1 MMKLPVATNRE
12 LWRGVAGLM
21 GHHRWQLTLVVILQV
36 AAASTTAALPWL
48 TGDIIDR
55 IQSGTQ
61 MRTVLWLIGVALVI
75 VAFGAVLTF
84 NAERRARVLGETVFA
99 QLREELVETITHLP
113 LSVVEEAGTGDL
125 LGRSTH
131 DIERIQFMVRQGI
144 SAIMA
149 VVTTIVVTVVASVL
163 TSPLLSLTL
172 IIPIPLIYLTMRWY
186 LPRTVPAYRASAT
199 AWANMSG
206 VITESLD
213 QAEIVD
219 AARLR
224 PLRDR
229 RLDEAIRA
237 VWRLERYTAWQRLVM
252 WTGLVLAVFL
262 PVGATIILGAYL
274 YPVGLVT
281 AGQITTVALY
291 CYQVRGP
298 VWEMTFWV
306 DELQS
311 AQAALG
317 RIFGV
322 QLVEPDRH
330 PSGEVPETDK
340 LDVDEVHYSYR
351 SGSPVLHGVSL
362 DLAPGEVL
370 ALVGPSGA
378 GKSTLGRLV
387 AGIHPPEAGS
397 VRLGGV
403 ELVDLTEERLQR
415 EVAFVSQEHH
425 VFGGTV
431 ADNLR
436 LAKADASDEELKAAL
451 ATVGASP
458 WVEQLPDGLETKVG
472 TGGKELSPGQSQQL
486 ALARIVLQDP
496 TVLVLDEATSL
507 MDPGAART
515 LERGLGQVMSGRTV
529 IAVAHRLHTA
539 HAADRVAVMV
549 DGRLAEL
556 GTHDELV
563 RLGGEYAKLWSSWQN
578 E

>member
-1 MMKLPVATNRE
+1 MMKLPVATNRQLLHAVAE
-12 LWRGVAGLM
+12 LMRNYRWR
-21 GHHRWQLTLVVILQV
+21 LTVMVTLQV
-36 AAASTTAALPWL
+36 AAASTTAMLPWL

-55 IQSGTQ
+55 VRSGTT
-61 MRTVLWLIGVALVI
+61 MATIYWMIGIALVI
-75 VAFGAVLTF
+75 VALGAVLTF
-84 NAERRARVLGETVFA
+84 NAERQARILGETIFA
-99 QLREELVETITHLP
+99 QLREDLVETITHLP

-149 VVTTIVVTVVASVL
+149 VATTIVVTVVASVL
-163 TSPLLSLTL
+163 TSPVLSLTL
-172 IIPIPLIYLTMRWY
+172 IIPVPLIYLTMRWY
-186 LPRTVPAYRASAT
+186 LPRTSPAYRAAAT
-199 AWANMSG
+199 AWADLSG
-206 VITESLD
+206 TITETLD

-219 AARLR
+219 AGQLR
-224 PLRDR
+224 HLRDH
-229 RLDEAIRA
+229 RLDEAIRS
-237 VWRLERYTAWQRLVM
+237 VWRLERYTAWQRLIM
-252 WTGLVLAVFL
+252 WSGLILAVFL
-262 PVGATIILGAYL
+262 PIGTTIILGAYL
-274 YPVGLVT
+274 YPLGLVT

-306 DELQS
+306 DEMQS

-322 QLVEPDRH
+322 QLVEPDRV
-330 PSGEVPETDK
+330 PTGEVPENQK
-340 LDVDEVHYSYR
+340 LDVEDVHYSYR
-351 SGSPVLHGVSL
+351 EGSPVLHGVDL
-362 DLAPGEVL
+362 DLAVGEVL

-387 AGIHPPEAGS
+387 AGIHPPASGS

-403 ELVDLTEERLQR
+403 ELVNLEESRLQQ
-415 EVAFVSQEHH
+415 EVSFVSQEHH

-436 LAKADASDEELKAAL
+436 LAKDDAGDGELWQAL
-451 ATVGASP
+451 ETVGAEL
-458 WVEQLPDGLETKVG
+458 WVQGLPQGLETTVG
-472 TGGKELSPGQSQQL
+472 SGGRELSPGQSQQL

-496 TVLVLDEATSL
+496 SVLVLDEATSL

-515 LERGLGQVMSGRTV
+515 LERGLNEVLRGRTV

-549 DGRLAEL
+549 DGKLAEL
-556 GTHDELV
+556 GTHEELV
-563 RLGGEYAKLWSSWQN
+563 SLGGQYSKLWNSWQN